1 MSSLWPSGMIRVY
14 RHEGSGA
21 RKEKAWAASW
31 TYGRSGPV
39 SPFGLDMTYV
49 WKGRKQP
56 TVRDRGCAGWVAAG
70 TRTSRDSSSAS
81 ASSDVYLGTAA
92 RTSSGGTESIGGEI
106 LRNGEVPGNMRWSD
120 SLVQRHSLTEGPV
133 DSPG

>member
-49 WKGRKQP
+49 WKGRKQLLFWL
-56 TVRDRGCAGWVAAG
+56 RR
-70 TRTSRDSSSAS
+70 
-81 ASSDVYLGTAA
+81 LG
-92 RTSSGGTESIGGEI
+92 GG
-106 LRNGEVPGNMRWSD
+106 RYPYKPGLIFS
-120 SLVQRHSLTEGPV
+120 
-133 DSPG
+133 